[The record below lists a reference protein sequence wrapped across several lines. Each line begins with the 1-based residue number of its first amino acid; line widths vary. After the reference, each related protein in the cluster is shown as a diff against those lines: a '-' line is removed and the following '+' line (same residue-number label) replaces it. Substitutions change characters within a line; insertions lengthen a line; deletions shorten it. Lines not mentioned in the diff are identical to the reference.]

1 VVDYL
6 RLADCSWPLLG
17 RLMRGHAVVYRA
29 TGGRIGERLPG
40 LPPVLLLD
48 HVGARSGRKRTT
60 ALIYMPDGDAF
71 VVVGAKGGYPRHPAW
86 VHNLRANPDADV
98 QVGSARIA
106 VRSSEADENERRQ
119 LWPRAVA
126 YNPFWGRY
134 QERTERTVP
143 LVILRRR

>member
-1 VVDYL
+1 
-6 RLADCSWPLLG
+6 
-17 RLMRGHAVVYRA
+17 MRGHAVVYRA

-106 VRSSEADENERRQ
+106 VRSSEADENERRR

>member
-106 VRSSEADENERRQ
+106 VRSSEADENERRR

>member
-1 VVDYL
+1 MVDYL

-106 VRSSEADENERRQ
+106 VRSSEADENERRR